1 VTDLA
6 LLLISLVWL
15 PVMVSVAVLVV
26 LRPST
31 ESKHAV
37 STVSTDLV
45 KEMDYEDA

>member
-1 VTDLA
+1 MA
-6 LLLISLVWL
+6 LFLISLVWL
-15 PVMVSVAVLVV
+15 PVVGSVAVLVV

-31 ESKHAV
+31 DTKHAV